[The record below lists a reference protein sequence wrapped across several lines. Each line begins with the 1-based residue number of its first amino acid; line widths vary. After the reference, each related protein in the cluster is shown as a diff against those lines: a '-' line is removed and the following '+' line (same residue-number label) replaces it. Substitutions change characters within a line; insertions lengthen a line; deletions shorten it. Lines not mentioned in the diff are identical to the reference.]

1 MRINNN
7 ITNIESN
14 YREISGTLE
23 ICVNNSF
30 HQVCGNGDADVD
42 VSTLTDLA
50 CRAIEYTGIKNG
62 NVTQFALIFLI
73 CHLDGSSYSLSY
85 PSSSSVID
93 YASCPNSFLF
103 SLIQCEFSTT
113 DSGSCVDMNSFD
125 SRIDITCRRGKM
137 NTVEDHCL
145 DVHLIISSCYC
156 VFFSTEIGCNE
167 GAIRLSNQISIGDF
181 GFGDG
186 ISGFLEICVNGTY
199 SSVCA
204 NDSFSSFDLDTVV
217 SVACSQLG
225 YPSAQRQLLK

>member
-1 MRINNN
+1 MFCYCTLVSIPEVPECIIDGQVRINSN

-23 ICVNNSF
+23 ICVNGSF

-42 VSTLTDLA
+42 VPTVTDLA
-50 CRAIEYTGIKNG
+50 CRDIGYTGIKNG

-85 PSSSSVID
+85 PSSSAVID

-103 SLIQCEFSTT
+103 SLFQCEFSTT

-125 SRIDITCRRGKM
+125 SIIDITCRRGKM

-145 DVHLIISSCYC
+145 DIHLYI
-156 VFFSTEIGCNE
+156 
-167 GAIRLSNQISIGDF
+167 
-181 GFGDG
+181 
-186 ISGFLEICVNGTY
+186 
-199 SSVCA
+199 
-204 NDSFSSFDLDTVV
+204 
-217 SVACSQLG
+217 
-225 YPSAQRQLLK
+225 